1 MGKKKLDSG
10 DVAGAGSGAAAAAS
24 SSNAP
29 GAETAASSS
38 ILDNSS
44 KLADQRTSAFGH
56 VLEDVVALDE
66 RKVADAVEREKKR
79 QKKEKGGATL
89 DEERQRGYNASAGE
103 RNSEISAEEYEAYRL
118 AKMRSDD
125 PMAKFT

>member
-1 MGKKKLDSG
+1 MGALQGIKLMGKKNLDSG
-10 DVAGAGSGAAAAAS
+10 DVVGSGAAAAAS

-38 ILDNSS
+38 VLDNSS

-89 DEERQRGYNASAGE
+89 DEER
-103 RNSEISAEEYEAYRL
+103 
-118 AKMRSDD
+118 
-125 PMAKFT
+125 